1 MSNERTRIGFRR
13 VVLAVFGL
21 TLLGGCKHADPP
33 ALQTFIAD
41 LLRNAAAAL
50 LL

>member
-1 MSNERTRIGFRR
+1 MSSERARNGFLR
-13 VVLAVFGL
+13 VVLAIFSMAL
-21 TLLGGCKHADPP
+21 SGGCTHADPV
-33 ALQTFIAD
+33 ALETFVTD

>member
-1 MSNERTRIGFRR
+1 MSSERVQNGFIG
-13 VVLAVFGL
+13 VALAIFGM
-21 TLLGGCKHADPP
+21 TLLGGCTHADG
-33 ALQTFIAD
+33 AVLETFVAD

>member
-1 MSNERTRIGFRR
+1 MSSERTRNGFMR
-13 VVLAVFGL
+13 VVLAIFGL
-21 TLLGGCKHADPP
+21 TLLGGCTHADPEV
-33 ALQTFIAD
+33 LETFVMD

>member
-1 MSNERTRIGFRR
+1 MTKERARNGFMR
-13 VVLAVFGL
+13 VVLAGCGM
-21 TLLGGCKHADPP
+21 TLLGGCTHAAP
-33 ALQTFIAD
+33 AVFEAFVMD